1 MTDYRVSARR
11 RGYDNAWDKAAK
23 LYRRANP
30 LCVGCLALG
39 RIEPATLV
47 DHIEP
52 HKGDQARFN
61 DQANWQSSCKWHHD
75 SIKKQLEALFE
86 RNAIPAAEL
95 KLDSPKAISLSR
107 NTPRPISAVDQ
118 DGWPIE

>member
-1 MTDYRVSARR
+1 MTDYRVSARK
-11 RGYDNAWDKAAK
+11 RGYDNTWDKAAR

-52 HKGDQARFN
+52 HKGNQAKFWDQAG
-61 DQANWQSSCKWHHD
+61 NWQSSCDWHHN
-75 SIKKQLEALFE
+75 SIKKQLEALWE
-86 RNAIPAAEL
+86 RGAIPAAEL
-95 KLDSPKAISLSR
+95 KLDSAKAISLSLS
-107 NTPRPISAVDQ
+107 TPKLSIVDD
-118 DGWPIE
+118 DGWPI